1 MSQIPKTDVGT
12 VQELLASITQRWPD
26 LLFAILVFAAFYFGA
41 VLTSRAVH
49 RLVQHV
55 TTDKTAATI
64 FGRLTYWGIFA
75 IGLVTALSVSGFPVA
90 TLLTGLG
97 LIGAALA
104 LALRDIIA
112 NIASG
117 LFLLVKRP
125 FRIGD
130 VIVVGDHEGAVT
142 NLTVRST
149 VLEAADGRM
158 VFLPNSTVLTSV
170 VTNSSAVSRRRVVVE
185 VDVSRAGDPFGAAH
199 IMAGALA
206 GITGASD
213 DPPAEDPA
221 VAMTAD
227 SVRLS
232 GRVWVDTSAVS
243 FVAARSAA
251 IEAVHR
257 ALSDAGVELIAPV
270 EAS

>member
-1 MSQIPKTDVGT
+1 MPQLPKTDV
-12 VQELLASITQRWPD
+12 ASIQQVLTGVATHWPD
-26 LLFAILVFAAFYFGA
+26 LLFALLVFASFYVA
-41 VLTSRAVH
+41 ALLASRAVH
-49 RLVQHV
+49 RVVEHV
-55 TTDKTAATI
+55 TTDRTAATI
-64 FGRLTYWGIFA
+64 FSRLTYWVVFA

-97 LIGAALA
+97 LMGAALA

-130 VIVVGDHEGAVT
+130 VIVVGDHEGAVI

-149 VLEAADGRM
+149 VLEAPDGRM
-158 VFLPNSTVLTSV
+158 VFLPNSTVLTSA
-170 VTNSSAVSRRRVVVE
+170 VTNSTAVSRRRVVVE
-185 VDVSRAGDPFGAAH
+185 VDVPRAGDPFAAAH

-213 DPPAEDPA
+213 DPPAEVPA
-221 VAMTAD
+221 VAMAAD

-257 ALSDAGVELIAPV
+257 ALSDAGVELIAPA